1 MKFLEMMK
9 KFLSV
14 EEEDYIPQSQHELE
28 RELAYERYRVKE
40 FKKLASLKEQECIG
54 KARLIQE
61 LNRRIEH
68 LEKVNRCQAE
78 LLAGREV

>member
-1 MKFLEMMK
+1 MKFWNMMK
-9 KFLSV
+9 RFLSI

-28 RELAYERYRVKE
+28 RELAYERYRFKE
-40 FKKLASLKEQECIG
+40 FKKLTDLKKEECIG
-54 KARLIQE
+54 KARIIQE

>member
-1 MKFLEMMK
+1 MKFLNMMK
-9 KFLSV
+9 RFFGL

-40 FKKLASLKEQECIG
+40 FKKLADLKEQECIG
-54 KARLIQE
+54 KAKLIQE
-61 LNRRIEH
+61 LNRRIEY

-78 LLAGREV
+78 LLADREV

>member
-14 EEEDYIPQSQHELE
+14 DEEDYISQSQHELE

-68 LEKVNRCQAE
+68 LEKANRRQAE

>member
-1 MKFLEMMK
+1 MKFWNMMK

-14 EEEDYIPQSQHELE
+14 EEEDYIPQSQLE

-40 FKKLASLKEQECIG
+40 FKKLVELKKQECVG
-54 KARLIQE
+54 QARLIQE
-61 LNRRIEH
+61 LNRRIEY

-78 LLAGREV
+78 QLADREV

>member
-1 MKFLEMMK
+1 MKFWNMLK

-40 FKKLASLKEQECIG
+40 FKELADLKEQECVG
-54 KARLIQE
+54 KARLLQE
-61 LNRRIEH
+61 LKRRIEY

-78 LLAGREV
+78 LLAEREV

>member
-1 MKFLEMMK
+1 MKFWDMMK

-14 EEEDYIPQSQHELE
+14 DEEEYTPQSQHDLE

-40 FKKLASLKEQECIG
+40 FKKLAELKEQECVG
-54 KARLIQE
+54 QARLIQE

-78 LLAGREV
+78 PLADREV